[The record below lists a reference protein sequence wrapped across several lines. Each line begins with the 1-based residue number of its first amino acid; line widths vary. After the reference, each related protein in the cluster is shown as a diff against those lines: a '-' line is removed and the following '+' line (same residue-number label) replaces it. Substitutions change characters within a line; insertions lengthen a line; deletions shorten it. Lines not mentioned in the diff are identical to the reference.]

1 LPFGHHDP
9 HPKGNQGF
17 PLSHFLTPRDHFLS
31 KRPPDSFSVIIFF
44 IGSFCHGKNPMG
56 SPYSSLLA
64 NPENVKLRES
74 SGKAEV
80 LPLGL
85 NFRSPNFEANKVLI
99 ICSP

>member
-1 LPFGHHDP
+1 
-9 HPKGNQGF
+9 
-17 PLSHFLTPRDHFLS
+17 
-31 KRPPDSFSVIIFF
+31 
-44 IGSFCHGKNPMG
+44 MG